1 MRVCSPAN
9 LPCEIDRIFQIFS
22 KLGYPKH
29 FIEKVLSKT
38 KNRFNAGAPSQSRN
52 FASGAELLAL
62 PFYPKLA
69 KYKSVLETASNVKLI
84 FQYPNTLSKTLI
96 KNSPKQAE
104 VCGGVYRVPCLEC
117 EKCYFGET
125 LKSLDVRLKQH
136 KYDISRN
143 NYQNAIFRHMYHDN
157 HAIDFR
163 QATFIFNSKNKNLLQ
178 MVESMYISEFPN
190 INLSSGFYTLPNPVK
205 KMLVNRIKNFT

>member
-1 MRVCSPAN
+1 MIQKNLHNFTFDVYRKPTNKNILLHYFSLHDTGLKKAVLHGTFLRALRVCSPAN
-9 LPCEIDRIFQIFS
+9 LSGEIDRIFQIFS

-29 FIEKVLSKT
+29 FIETVLSKT

-117 EKCYFGET
+117 GKCYFGET
-125 LKSLDVRLKQH
+125 LKSLDVRLKQQ
-136 KYDISRN
+136 I
-143 NYQNAIFRHMYHDN
+143 
-157 HAIDFR
+157 
-163 QATFIFNSKNKNLLQ
+163 
-178 MVESMYISEFPN
+178 
-190 INLSSGFYTLPNPVK
+190 
-205 KMLVNRIKNFT
+205 